1 MCFVKCMCVCFVKCM
16 CVCFVSCLC
25 VCLCS
30 SFDLQQG
37 EARVAAF
44 DSSASMLV
52 VSKPSSNQLLPG
64 FGLLKVSGLELRSS
78 EFVSIHQG
86 VLRDV
91 VFGPE
96 GDGLVLTAAM
106 DKTMKLT
113 SMVSNTVVQR

>member
-1 MCFVKCMCVCFVKCM
+1 
-16 CVCFVSCLC
+16 
-25 VCLCS
+25 
-30 SFDLQQG
+30 
-37 EARVAAF
+37 
-44 DSSASMLV
+44 MLV

-96 GDGLVLTAAM
+96 GDGLVLSASM
-106 DKTMKLT
+106 DKTLKLT
-113 SMVSNTVVQR
+113 RMVSNTVVQR